1 MEALLEKITEWMK
14 ELLVSASVN
23 SLTGLFDSVNDQV
36 GQVAVEVGTSPAS
49 FQPGIFSMI
58 QNLSE
63 TVIMPV
69 AGIILTFVACY
80 ELIRLVTDNN
90 NLANIDI
97 WILFKWIFKTAIAA
111 MIVSN
116 TFNIVMAVFDLG
128 QYVVSSSAGII
139 QGTTAID
146 ASTIGDIKTEL
157 EAMELGPLLG
167 LCIEVMLLSIA
178 LKILAAI
185 TFVIVYGRMLE
196 IYLMTSL
203 APIPMATLANRE
215 QSMVGQNFFRSILAL
230 AFQGFLMMVC
240 IGIYALLI
248 QSFSVSGDMLKDFWK
263 VVGYTILLAFSL
275 FKTGSLSKGILN
287 AH

>member
-1 MEALLEKITEWMK
+1 MK
-14 ELLVSASVN
+14 ELLVSASVH

-36 GQVAVEVGTSPAS
+36 GQVAAEVGTSPAS

-157 EAMELGPLLG
+157 ESMELGPLLG

-185 TFVIVYGRMLE
+185 IFVIVYGRMLE

>member
-185 TFVIVYGRMLE
+185 IFVIVYGRMLE

>member
-14 ELLVSASVN
+14 ELLVSASVH

-185 TFVIVYGRMLE
+185 IFVIVYGRMLE

>member
-1 MEALLEKITEWMK
+1 MK

-36 GQVAVEVGTSPAS
+36 GRVAVEVGTSPAS

-185 TFVIVYGRMLE
+185 IFVIVYGRMLE